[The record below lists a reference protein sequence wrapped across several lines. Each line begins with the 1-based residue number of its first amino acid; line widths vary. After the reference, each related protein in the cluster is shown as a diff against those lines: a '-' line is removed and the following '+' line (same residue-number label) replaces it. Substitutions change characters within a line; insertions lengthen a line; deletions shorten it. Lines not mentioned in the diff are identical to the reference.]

1 MTPEG
6 LLQQWLDRRLDAAA
20 AVWLRE
26 SVSALA
32 GGGTDRDLFRVVS
45 LVSRKLGKAPLALER
60 RGGRVG
66 RRRRGPAGI
75 RSRGPWTRPGRI
87 RLLLAAATDAD
98 TFVRRL
104 DQLCATADVDEL
116 VAFYRGLPLY
126 PDPPRH
132 RLRAAEGVRT
142 NMKSVFEAVAH
153 RNPYPAEQMP
163 EDAWNQ
169 MVLKALFVGSTLDPI
184 VGLDGRA
191 NPTLARMLD
200 DYAHERWSAGRPVS
214 PELWRCVG
222 PFATGPMLADLERVL
237 TTGTPPERAAA
248 VLALRRSP
256 DPEAGRLLD
265 RHAALRDAVAARGI
279 DWKIRTRIQLEPREK
294 THALHRPA
302 HPHGGTHHG
311 RLRTHGR
318 RRHRR
323 RHRARLL
330 ARPAAHERRHAT
342 STICRAS
349 SAGSAFAPRSSAS
362 ATTAPSA

>member
-45 LVSRKLGKAPLALER
+45 LVSRKLGKAPLALSDAEVASATKAR
-60 RGGRVG
+60 PGWD
-66 RRRRGPAGI
+66 PQ
-75 RSRGPWTRPGRI
+75 SWTVDQAGRI

-116 VAFYRGLPLY
+116 VAFYCGLPLY

-132 RLRAAEGVRT
+132 HLRAAEGVRT
-142 NMKSVFEAVAH
+142 NMRSVFEAVAH
-153 RNPYPAEQMP
+153 HNPYPAEQLP

-191 NPTLARMLD
+191 NPKLARMLD

-237 TTGTPPERAAA
+237 KTGTQPERAAA
-248 VLALRRSP
+248 VLATRRSP

-265 RHAALRDAVAARGI
+265 RHAALRDAVAARGV
-279 DWKIRTRIQLEPREK
+279 DWKTALE
-294 THALHRPA
+294 
-302 HPHGGTHHG
+302 
-311 RLRTHGR
+311 
-318 RRHRR
+318 
-323 RHRARLL
+323 
-330 ARPAAHERRHAT
+330 
-342 STICRAS
+342 
-349 SAGSAFAPRSSAS
+349 FN
-362 ATTAPSA
+362 